1 MHTRVGCPQSTSP
14 AFTLVSKARRD
25 PPPLSIREASTRRT
39 ASVILGGLSQIAGLV
54 ISFGESSSEVRLLR
68 FRRYPNPVPFLGG
81 ADIGR
86 EILTT
91 LVEVN

>member
-1 MHTRVGCPQSTSP
+1 
-14 AFTLVSKARRD
+14 
-25 PPPLSIREASTRRT
+25 
-39 ASVILGGLSQIAGLV
+39 LSQIAGLV